1 MSALPLATS
10 SRGRRWRTA
19 VYAVVVALWVGSL
32 WTVGYLVAPVLFSYL
47 HADRSLAGNLAGA
60 VFSVE
65 TKLGLA
71 CAALV
76 LALRFAR
83 SGGRALREWQ
93 TVVVLAMAAITLVGY
108 LAVTPLLVD
117 LKAGALAAEGVE
129 VMRSTLASRF
139 AFWHGVSS
147 VLYLIQSLLGA
158 ALVASLRS
166 EP

>member
-1 MSALPLATS
+1 
-10 SRGRRWRTA
+10 
-19 VYAVVVALWVGSL
+19 
-32 WTVGYLVAPVLFSYL
+32 
-47 HADRSLAGNLAGA
+47 
-60 VFSVE
+60 
-65 TKLGLA
+65 
-71 CAALV
+71 
-76 LALRFAR
+76 
-83 SGGRALREWQ
+83 
-93 TVVVLAMAAITLVGY
+93 VLAMAAITLVGY